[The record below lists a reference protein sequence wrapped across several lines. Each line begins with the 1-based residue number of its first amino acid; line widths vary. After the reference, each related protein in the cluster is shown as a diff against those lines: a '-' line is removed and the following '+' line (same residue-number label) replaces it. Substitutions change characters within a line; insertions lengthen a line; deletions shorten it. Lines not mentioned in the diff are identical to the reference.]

1 MLMTVDQITE
11 GFQCVN
17 TWAVTHCR
25 PYISWHLHLQVG
37 SDCWRLKFHAKH
49 LHIVSSSSFLA
60 LLLKHYKNDSVS
72 NFKHRVV
79 FTMFYIHITRKYLVL
94 PRDSTGVGWP
104 RGWIFKITEPCMK
117 AFGNNI
123 FLIQWNFFC
132 DTQTNGWTDR
142 QAAGWNSYRLFFF
155 LQTFSQSEI
164 TGVKTKMILHSEKL
178 QSWMVAE

>member
-1 MLMTVDQITE
+1 MTVYQITE

-79 FTMFYIHITRKYLVL
+79 FITFYIHITRKYLVL

-117 AFGNNI
+117 AFSNNI
-123 FLIQWNFFC
+123 FWFSEISFVIHRRTDGQ
-132 DTQTNGWTDR
+132 TDR
-142 QAAGWNSYRLFFF
+142 LLVEIVIDYFFSCKHLVKVKSREWKQKWYYTVKNYKVGW
-155 LQTFSQSEI
+155 LQN
-164 TGVKTKMILHSEKL
+164 K
-178 QSWMVAE
+178 